1 MLVCWSKLG
10 KQCAVGLK
18 NGKIVRVNPVS
29 KRSHCV
35 VKYMYCVIGDTG
47 QGGHTMSSCV
57 QRRA

>member
-29 KRSHCV
+29 KRSCCVV
-35 VKYMYCVIGDTG
+35 VKYMYCVVGDTG

-57 QRRA
+57 QR